1 MRYIGADYRLTP
13 DSAFRKGRFMYVLK
27 SFLAGSFAVGALIRA
42 FVVWLGDGFRV
53 DGSTLKALYA
63 QQSGMLAAIG
73 LSMAGGLL
81 ITLYFQAQRQRR
93 VKKN

>member
-1 MRYIGADYRLTP
+1 
-13 DSAFRKGRFMYVLK
+13 MYLLK

-42 FVVWLGDGFRV
+42 FVAWLGDGLQV

-63 QQSGMLAAIG
+63 QQSGMLAAVV
-73 LSMAGGLL
+73 LSMVGGFL